1 MFVITKEPRLL
12 EWSISPDLSYRNYR
26 LKYNFLFFSKI

>member
-1 MFVITKEPRLL
+1 MFVTTKELGLL

-26 LKYNFLFFSKI
+26 LKYNFSLFSKI

>member
-1 MFVITKEPRLL
+1 MFVTIKELGLL
-12 EWSISPDLSYRNYR
+12 EWSISPDLSYWNYR